1 MKNRIE
7 SAFSRLKAEG
17 KKAFIPYVMAG
28 DPDLD
33 TTMDRVLMLESLGAD
48 IIELGAP
55 FSDPT
60 ADGPTIQRAA
70 ERALKSGATL
80 RKIVGLVGEL
90 RKRSAVPLII
100 MTYYNPILK
109 YGEESFVADASAA
122 GVDGLI
128 IPDLPVEEAKTLIR
142 LCRSK
147 NICMIFLVAPTST
160 DDRMKRIAE
169 ASRGFVYYVS
179 MTGITG
185 ASLSLDSE
193 FSEHIGRLRKT
204 TDKPVAIGFGI
215 SSPDDARRMAAAADG
230 VIVGSAI
237 VKKFHEDHVNARD
250 FIQKLREAV

>member
-1 MKNRIE
+1 MMNRIE
-7 SAFSRLKAEG
+7 AAFRKLKAGG
-17 KKAFIPYVMAG
+17 KKAFIPYIMAG

-33 TTMDRVLMLESLGAD
+33 TTMERVLLLEACGAD

-70 ERALKSGATL
+70 ERALKSGTTL

-90 RKRSAVPLII
+90 RKRSNVPLII

-109 YGEESFVADASAA
+109 YGEEAFVAAASAA

-128 IPDLPVEEAKTLIR
+128 IPDLPVEEAKTLTG
-142 LCRSK
+142 LCRAKGIST
-147 NICMIFLVAPTST
+147 IFLVAPTST

-185 ASLSLDSE
+185 ASLSLDRE
-193 FSEHIGRLRKT
+193 FSEHIGRLREM
-204 TDKPVAIGFGI
+204 TDRPVAIGFGI
-215 SSPDDARRMAAAADG
+215 STPDNARKMAAAADG

-237 VKKFHEDHVNARD
+237 VKKFHEDPGNARD
-250 FIQKLREAV
+250 FIQELRKAV